1 MRPVLP
7 TGKEDLGETGM
18 TDSERGGGIYVA
30 QACTEI
36 GSSVLELATGKEDC
50 KGTTLQA
57 PRVKVC
63 FLRSITEPH
72 CVRKSPPRTTG

>member
-7 TGKEDLGETGM
+7 TGREDLGATGM
-18 TDSERGGGIYVA
+18 ADWERGGGIYVA

-36 GSSVLELATGKEDC
+36 GSSVLELVIGKEDC

-57 PRVKVC
+57 PRIKVC
-63 FLRSITEPH
+63 SLRSITELH
-72 CVRKSPPRTTG
+72 YVRKSLPRTTG